1 MKKYIN
7 NIVEFRTAFG
17 LPCGWSRSGDFNI
30 ELHESLIVEELTE
43 LADSRNLIDTA
54 DALVDTVYVLLGR
67 LVNRCG
73 GNYPLYNPEQFMC
86 DLLIKVAER
95 KGIDFDACWDEIHSS
110 NMSKLCRT
118 LEEVDLTRDH
128 YSEMGISTTV
138 TEVNGLYAVKCD
150 VDTNGDIKPGKV
162 LKSINYR
169 PANLLPILMT
179 KPLTVLM
186 SGDNP
191 NGYKLEDLLLTMAN
205 EIQVKSERV
214 VNSTI
219 PVASVVISNNTKIIN
234 HLYCAR
240 DIQLNTLD
248 ALQTIGY
255 DQGPTGKPRIG
266 GCDDTLEVDI
276 DDERC
281 R

>member
-1 MKKYIN
+1 MKKYID
-7 NIVEFRTAFG
+7 NIIEFRTAFG
-17 LPCGWSRSGDFNI
+17 LPCGPQPLNFDE

-67 LVNRCG
+67 FVNHG
-73 GNYPLYNPEQFMC
+73 YFLNTEKPMC

-128 YSEMGISTTV
+128 YSVKGISTTV
-138 TEVNGLYAVKCD
+138 TEVNRLYVVKCD

-169 PANLLPILMT
+169 PANLLPILI
-179 KPLTVLM
+179 PCPG
-186 SGDNP
+186 SG
-191 NGYKLEDLLLTMAN
+191 EDDMAPC
-205 EIQVKSERV
+205 
-214 VNSTI
+214 VN
-219 PVASVVISNNTKIIN
+219 V
-234 HLYCAR
+234 
-240 DIQLNTLD
+240 D
-248 ALQTIGY
+248 A
-255 DQGPTGKPRIG
+255 
-266 GCDDTLEVDI
+266 LEVDV
-276 DDERC
+276 DDERY